1 MNGQSTKEE
10 RDQRN
15 EEALRRY
22 QQQLRREARREARR
36 SRGGVMPNDCPECAR
51 SYGPWYTGRCEH

>member
-1 MNGQSTKEE
+1 MNGQTEKEE

-15 EEALRRY
+15 EEALKRY
-22 QQQLRREARREARR
+22 RQQQRRAARR
-36 SRGGVMPNDCPECAR
+36 SVRTALPNDCPECAR